1 MSAEILRFVLHG
13 LVGLMCFEVRSMF
26 SCVFGTVCGKCPY
39 YDSTIIRFHIRF

>member
-1 MSAEILRFVLHG
+1 MWVSAEILRFVLHG
-13 LVGLMCFEVRSMF
+13 LVGLMCSEVMF